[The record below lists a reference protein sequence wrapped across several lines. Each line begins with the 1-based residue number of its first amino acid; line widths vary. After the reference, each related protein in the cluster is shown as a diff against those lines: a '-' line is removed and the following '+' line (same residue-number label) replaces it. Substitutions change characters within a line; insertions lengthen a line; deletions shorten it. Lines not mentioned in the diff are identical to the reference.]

1 LSANSQ
7 QLFKLNGRIALVT
20 GSTRCIGLAASR
32 ALAYQGAIV
41 VINGRNA
48 DTVAAVVE
56 LGKGENLDFRAMPF
70 DVGDTA
76 ANMAALHQ
84 IGCYVGL
91 GPRQITALGIV
102 RSFQI
107 PQLPFGACLGVA
119 SRMIGFCRINCERTR
134 FSRWTLHH
142 PYAGRICPAS
152 A

>member
-1 LSANSQ
+1 MSANSQ

-56 LGKGENLDFRAMPF
+56 MGKGENLDFRAMPF

-76 ANMAALHQ
+76 ASMAALHQ

-102 RSFQI
+102 RSFQ
-107 PQLPFGACLGVA
+107 
-119 SRMIGFCRINCERTR
+119 RFCRIGQL
-134 FSRWTLHH
+134 S
-142 PYAGRICPAS
+142 PSAYAARLSNKFPITPCSIQKECAFPS
-152 A
+152 M